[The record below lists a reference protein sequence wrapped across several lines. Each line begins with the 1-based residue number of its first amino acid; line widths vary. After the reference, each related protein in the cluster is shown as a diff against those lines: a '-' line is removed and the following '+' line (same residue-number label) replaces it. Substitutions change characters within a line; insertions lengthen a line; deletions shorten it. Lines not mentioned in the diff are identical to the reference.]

1 MGRKLVQSRYQII
14 DEGAEEAWKGVK
26 AGWKRMDPTYVQGL
40 REAKALLDDGVFS
53 QEEFDR
59 AKANLDK
66 ESQERKKADGVGVPR
81 CLAAEHRDILGDSQ
95 AMVHER
101 EHSRE
106 QASVSS
112 SGGAAMTTQQQ
123 QPCRELSSIMSEEDV
138 IRAALE
144 AIRAPD
150 AGAPSMLA
158 ERVARLGHGRGVA
171 RGGQP
176 LLCAGCVVQAAGHV
190 RRGSHAL

>member
-1 MGRKLVQSRYQII
+1 MGGCQ
-14 DEGAEEAWKGVK
+14 GK

-95 AMVHER
+95 AMVVHECR
-101 EHSRE
+101 RN
-106 QASVSS
+106 SS
-112 SGGAAMTTQQQ
+112 SITGSASAS
-123 QPCRELSSIMSEEDV
+123 CRK
-138 IRAALE
+138 RT
-144 AIRAPD
+144 
-150 AGAPSMLA
+150 
-158 ERVARLGHGRGVA
+158 
-171 RGGQP
+171 
-176 LLCAGCVVQAAGHV
+176 
-190 RRGSHAL
+190 